1 MNQPDYTLIIVA
13 TASIAIIAFSVI
25 LLLFPRLQGMAST
38 ESIRPTI
45 ERDQPKADEGYNR
58 TKAVDVAMRLLEP
71 DEKQVMEAIVAA
83 GGSMLQK
90 DLSHELGFSRVKIH
104 RVLVRLIRRGVV
116 TAEKYYNTNRIEVAD
131 WLNEKCSSGGFREVD
146 RVLSYRD
153 AAAVG
158 PGAEL
163 LAAGGLLL
171 LPVAE
176 SAYVADV
183 EAFALVLF
191 LGDHGFSLVVAGKK
205 GFSSVFANIYLEMI
219 YIY

>member
-1 MNQPDYTLIIVA
+1 MRALVQSAVSQMGNMGGHMNQPDYTLIIVA

-131 WLNEKCSSGGFREVD
+131 WLNE
-146 RVLSYRD
+146 
-153 AAAVG
+153 
-158 PGAEL
+158 
-163 LAAGGLLL
+163 
-171 LPVAE
+171 
-176 SAYVADV
+176 
-183 EAFALVLF
+183 
-191 LGDHGFSLVVAGKK
+191 
-205 GFSSVFANIYLEMI
+205 
-219 YIY
+219 